1 MESPKC
7 LLNPPCTQV
16 GIVIMA
22 LGLRH
27 AFDYEYA
34 TGSASLYT
42 VLIRLKRIHASPLK
56 KLRVSTRTFT
66 YIYFSAIYP
75 FDFPYEPY
83 ALLSTLTHKQSFALS
98 FSCRSTAGSAC

>member
-42 VLIRLKRIHASPLK
+42 VLIRLKKNSCESLK
-56 KLRVSTRTFT
+56 ETAR
-66 YIYFSAIYP
+66 
-75 FDFPYEPY
+75 FDEDLYLHIFFRN
-83 ALLSTLTHKQSFALS
+83 LSV
-98 FSCRSTAGSAC
+98 